1 MNGNTTPTIGVG
13 YVDHLQ
19 ISLSGNH
26 LSSVYDYM
34 DGNVGHATVAN
45 TDFKDR
51 NNGGVEFLYDSNGNM
66 TGDYNKNISWI
77 KYNVLNLPH
86 KIQMGNGDKTEYL
99 YDAGG
104 KKRKATY
111 SIALNNMQIPLGNT
125 GTENTT
131 NISTTSTR
139 DYCGNF
145 IYKNGILERILTTE
159 GYIAIPVIYI
169 TVGSTATTIINPK
182 SISSVTTQ
190 QASEA
195 AISLWKPVYYVKDR
209 LGSVRGELT
218 GSASNSYT
226 WKSSTNY
233 YPFGVEAV
241 SGTNA
246 SASPEQFGG
255 NELERINT
263 MHHDFHH
270 RWIDQ
275 QLDRFTTMD
284 PLAELNYSIS
294 PYAYCDNNP
303 INYIDPWGL
312 DKGDEDDPYDSDGY
326 TGPDIV
332 ITPPRGG
339 GGGYGGGYPG
349 GYDYNP
355 FVSNTNFISEWEML
369 QQEKER
375 ANARKPNMTNIEAYD
390 ESKLL
395 LDIAEYVSG
404 LGNTIST
411 TIGNLKQNELFWRD
425 ANGNFR
431 SADLLKKGA
440 NGKYVRGVQGLRN
453 SNAIAGKAAQSAK
466 VLGSTFAF
474 VGIGI
479 NAYDMGVNGI
489 NVSNSMDMI
498 MIGVGFI
505 PGVGWA
511 ISGAYFIAD
520 TATMLSTGQSIS
532 QHTQNWTD
540 SW

>member
-19 ISLSGNH
+19 ITLSGNH

-51 NNGGVEFLYDSNGNM
+51 NNGGIEFLYDSNGNM

-77 KYNVLNLPH
+77 KYNALNLPH

-104 KKRKATY
+104 QKRKATY

-125 GTENTT
+125 GTENTN

-145 IYKNGILERILTTE
+145 IYKNGTLERILTTE
-159 GYIAIPVIYI
+159 GYLTRPLAVV
-169 TVGSTATTIINPK
+169 TVVTSLGVATK
-182 SISSVTTQ
+182 SITQ
-190 QASEA
+190 TNGLSP
-195 AISLWKPVYYVKDR
+195 ILWKPVYYVKDR
-209 LGSVRGELT
+209 LGNVRVELT

-270 RWIDQ
+270 RWLDQ
-275 QLDRFTTMD
+275 QLARFTTMD

-312 DKGDEDDPYDSDGY
+312 DKGDKDDPCDSDGY

-332 ITPPRGG
+332 ITTHSGG
-339 GGGYGGGYPG
+339 GGGYPG

-355 FVSNTNFISEWEML
+355 FVSNRNFILSDWEKY
-369 QQEKER
+369 QQELER
-375 ANARKPNMTNIEAYD
+375 ANARKPIMTNIEAYD

-425 ANGNFR
+425 AKGNFR
-431 SADLLKKGA
+431 STDLLKKGA

-466 VLGSTFAF
+466 ALGHKLAF
-474 VGIGI
+474 VGVGI
-479 NAYDMGVNGI
+479 NAYDMWDNGI
-489 NVSNSMDMI
+489 NVSNSMDMA
-498 MIGVGFI
+498 MIAVGVI
-505 PGVGWA
+505 PGVGWI